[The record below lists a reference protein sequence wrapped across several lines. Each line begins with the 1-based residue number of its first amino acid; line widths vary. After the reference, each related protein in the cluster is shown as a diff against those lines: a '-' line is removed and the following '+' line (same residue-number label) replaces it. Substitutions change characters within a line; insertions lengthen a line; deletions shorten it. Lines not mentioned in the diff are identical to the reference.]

1 MTTSNAGAA
10 VRERPPDDVLL
21 LRHQL
26 LLSAS
31 ERLAAAATTDE
42 VAATVASVL
51 SARMDVVAVALRQCG
66 EQSDALSRR
75 AVIERRTLHYGDRSE
90 VLAAFPELGDDLDYA
105 AVVCAPLITDRAILG
120 TLQLRWDKP
129 RFFYVGER
137 AFLAALTA
145 HVARA
150 LERTLR
156 HEAEATTFPEL
167 PRADGY
173 QLAARYLPA
182 GDAAKVGGDW
192 YDAVATADGRLMLVI
207 GDVAGHDAAAAAR
220 MNDLR
225 CRLRSYAVDRRASPA
240 ELLTRLETANHA
252 LGDPAVATSIVAVL
266 DRTAAGE
273 VTLSWSNAGNPP
285 PLLIGADRGVC
296 ALAGHDMLLGACVD
310 SPRRTRTRLLRE
322 GETLLLHTD
331 GLVEDRRQ
339 LIDVGYR
346 RLHQRLRGG
355 DSAGLDGLLADAVG
369 GPGDERAD
377 DIALLAVRI
386 GG

>member
-1 MTTSNAGAA
+1 MTRSDAGTA
-10 VRERPPDDVLL
+10 VRERPPDDLVLL
-21 LRHQL
+21 RNQL
-26 LLSAS
+26 LLSVS
-31 ERLAAAATTDE
+31 EGLSAATTTDE
-42 VAATVASVL
+42 VAETVVSLL
-51 SARMDVVAVALRQCG
+51 SAPMEVVGLALRRCG
-66 EQSDALSRR
+66 EQSDPLARR

-90 VLAAFPELGDDLDYA
+90 VLAALPELADDLDYA

-120 TLQLRWDKP
+120 TLQLTWDEP

-137 AFLAALTA
+137 AFLATLTA
-145 HVARA
+145 YVARA

-156 HEAEATTFPEL
+156 REAREIRLPEL
-167 PRADGY
+167 PRVDGY

-182 GDAAKVGGDW
+182 DDGGKVGGDW
-192 YDAVATADGRLMLVI
+192 YDAVATADGRLVLVI

-220 MNDLR
+220 MNNLR
-225 CRLRSYAVDRRASPA
+225 CMLRAYAVDRHESPA
-240 ELLTRLETANHA
+240 ELLSRLETANHA
-252 LGDPAVATSIVAVL
+252 LGDPIIATSIVAVI
-266 DRTAAGE
+266 DRAADDSFY
-273 VTLSWSNAGNPP
+273 LSWSNAGNPP
-285 PLLIGADRGVC
+285 PLLIGTDRTVS

-310 SPRRTRTRLLRE
+310 SPRRTHTRRLVE

-339 LIDVGYR
+339 LIDVGCR

-355 DSAGLDGLLADAVG
+355 DASGLDGLLTDAIG
-369 GPGDERAD
+369 GLREKRAD